1 MEGILNKIITKEFVK
16 PAVFDLIALTA
27 IYFVP
32 VFSHLFAV
40 PIYYAEPMRL
50 MLVLSIMFTSKK
62 NVMLIAFTMPLFSM
76 LVSGHPV
83 FYKALIMSGELLLN
97 VILYFVL
104 VERVKNKFTSMILSI
119 TLSKVAYYG
128 LKILLL
134 QLALMS
140 GDLIAT
146 PVVFQLGVIF
156 VYSLL
161 IMLKKEQI

>member
-1 MEGILNKIITKEFVK
+1 MEGILNKITSKEFVK

-27 IYFVP
+27 IYLVP

-104 VERVKNKFTSMILSI
+104 VVRIKNKFTSMILSI

-134 QLALMS
+134 NLALIS
-140 GDLIAT
+140 GELIAT
-146 PVVFQLGVIF
+146 PIIFQLGVVFIF
-156 VYSLL
+156 SSIL
-161 IMLKKEQI
+161 ILKKD

>member
-1 MEGILNKIITKEFVK
+1 MEGILQKVTTKEFVK
-16 PAVFDLIALTA
+16 PAVFDVLALTV
-27 IYFVP
+27 IYLVP
-32 VFSHLFAV
+32 VFSHLFSV

-62 NVMLIAFTMPLFSM
+62 NAFIVAATLPVFSM

-83 FYKALIMSGELLLN
+83 FYKALIMSGELLFN
-97 VILYFVL
+97 AFLYFYFVDKI
-104 VERVKNKFTSMILSI
+104 KNKFSSMALSI
-119 TLSKVAYYG
+119 ALSKGAYYG

-140 GDLIAT
+140 GALIAT
-146 PVVFQLGVIF
+146 PIVIQLGVVF

>member
-128 LKILLL
+128 LKFLLL

-140 GDLIAT
+140 GDLITT
-146 PVVFQLGVIF
+146 PAVFQLGVIF

>member
-1 MEGILNKIITKEFVK
+1 MEGILNKIWTKEFVK
-16 PAVFDLIALTA
+16 PAVFDIIALTA
-27 IYFVP
+27 IYLVP

-134 QLALMS
+134 NLALIS
-140 GDLIAT
+140 DELIAT
-146 PVVFQLGVIF
+146 PIVIQLGVVF